1 MVGSVE
7 LCIFVNMKNV
17 IFFLAVAL
25 LSAASC
31 RSENPDDIRRI
42 DQVLNI
48 YIDSLGQDMLDN
60 TLPGSYISVT
70 MNDVDGLTD
79 NAPVQYNLRKD
90 ESNMSFIQYTAGARR
105 ILVESLP
112 GNKEIYRSRIALNMR
127 RQLNDSVQNV
137 TNDTLVLNYTLTPQV
152 FEIST
157 ALYNGVPVFTKT
169 PGAANVI
176 KINK

>member
-17 IFFLAVAL
+17 IFFLFVVF
-25 LSAASC
+25 LSAVSC

-60 TLPGSYISVT
+60 TLPGSYIAVT
-70 MNDVDGLTD
+70 LNDVDGLTD
-79 NAPVQYNLRKD
+79 NAPVQTSLKKD
-90 ESNMSFIQYTAGARR
+90 DANIYFLQYTAGARR
-105 ILVESLP
+105 ILVETLP
-112 GNKEIYRSRIALNMR
+112 GNTEIYRSRIALNLR
-127 RQLNDSVQNV
+127 KQLNDSVQSV

-157 ALYNGVPVFTKT
+157 AFYNGVPVFSKT
-169 PGAANVI
+169 PGAPNVI